1 MKQYSKQIVLATFLA
16 AFAFAAVGCGGG
28 GDTGPK
34 TPPPEV
40 LKNLTDP
47 SKMVPT
53 NIPKK

>member
-1 MKQYSKQIVLATFLA
+1 MKQYSKQVVLATFLA

-34 TPPPEV
+34 TPPPEA

-47 SKMVPT
+47 SKMIPT
-53 NIPKK
+53 NVPKK